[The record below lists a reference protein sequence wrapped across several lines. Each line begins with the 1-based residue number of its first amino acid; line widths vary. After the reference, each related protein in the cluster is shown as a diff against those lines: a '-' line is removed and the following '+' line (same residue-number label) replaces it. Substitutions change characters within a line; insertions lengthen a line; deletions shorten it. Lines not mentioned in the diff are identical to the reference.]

1 MEKNIYFNAFISEL
15 RIMRHQELRTVRHSD
30 FSKATATP
38 EAGVELFGLL
48 IKFFLFTE
56 IYFLMI
62 FINITYAK

>member
-15 RIMRHQELRTVRHSD
+15 RIMRHQELRTVRRSD